1 MKPERQTKQRNNK
14 NFLLANKIPLGVHSF
29 HETLLACGIV
39 RSFHWD
45 LSMARNT
52 QTSQRESS
60 ALMSLTSS
68 QKLCLW
74 PPCMTNQISTVFD
87 TNHFILLSFIIVC
100 RQRKNRWN
108 LRLRTPLRN
117 LSSEFFTPTIGGDSS
132 GLLESFCGWQF
143 WFTKALGWRERI
155 FLFGDYF
162 STNLNVEIFSVKGW
176 QYSLITICSKIFLI
190 RLLII
195 DVHCST
201 SCRKIPPAY
210 TRVKLC
216 KYLLLLLSRITS

>member
-1 MKPERQTKQRNNK
+1 MLSSKIFSLGSFDGKKYANESKGKFGFNVINILTKTVFMASLHDES
-14 NFLLANKIPLGVHSF
+14 NFNCFRHESF
-29 HETLLACGIV
+29 H
-39 RSFHWD
+39 
-45 LSMARNT
+45 
-52 QTSQRESS
+52 SS
-60 ALMSLTSS
+60 LFYHCVSAE
-68 QKLCLW
+68 
-74 PPCMTNQISTVFD
+74 
-87 TNHFILLSFIIVC
+87 
-100 RQRKNRWN
+100 KNRWN

-132 GLLESFCGWQF
+132 GLLESFCGWKF

-162 STNLNVEIFSVKGW
+162 STNLNVEISSVKGSVKGW